1 MTETLFN
8 TLKALA
14 VVGGSSILF
23 GYLLSVAAK
32 FFYVKIDERIE
43 KVQEVLPGANCGGC
57 GYSGCAAYAE
67 ACVKGAPCNLCNAG
81 GQAVANKIA
90 TITGRESG
98 TVEEKKA
105 FVYCSG
111 GGHDKNRYEF
121 FGMHSCIPASRI
133 DGGPHLCTFACLGFG
148 SCVKVCNFNA
158 ISVVNGVAKV
168 DQSKCTGCGAC
179 VAECPKG
186 IIGLVPASQNI
197 NVPCRSHMKGAD
209 TMKAC
214 TMGCI
219 GCKKCEKACTH
230 GAITVKDSLASIDP
244 AKCVSCGD
252 CFNTCPRNLIVNIH
266 GSPFFRD
273 YPEDARPA
281 PPVVPAPK
289 AVEHAEPVEDSR
301 VAPVIPPKPKAE
313 PAPAPV
319 EVKPAPKPVEPKPE
333 PAPVPAEPKAEAP
346 AEPAP
351 PADEPAKAP
360 EANPVNLD
368 GPAPKERVDEI
379 FENLS
384 RSFAELAGEAKP
396 EEPKE

>member
-1 MTETLFN
+1 R
-8 TLKALA
+8 
-14 VVGGSSILF
+14 V
-23 GYLLSVAAK
+23 
-32 FFYVKIDERIE
+32 E

-90 TITGRESG
+90 AITGRESG
-98 TVEEKKA
+98 TVEERKA

-148 SCVKVCNFNA
+148 SCVKVCNFHA
-158 ISVVNGVAKV
+158 ISVVDGVAKV
-168 DQSKCTGCGAC
+168 NQSKCTGCGAC
-179 VAECPKG
+179 ITECPKG
-186 IIGLVPASQNI
+186 IIGLVPVSQNI
-197 NVPCRSHMKGAD
+197 NIPCRSHMKGAD

-230 GAITVKDSLASIDP
+230 GAISVMDSLATVDP
-244 AKCVSCGD
+244 TKCVSCGD
-252 CFNTCPRNLIVNIH
+252 CLNTCPRNLIVNIH

-273 YPEDARPA
+273 YPEHERPA

-289 AVEHAEPVEDSR
+289 TVEHAEPVEDSR
-301 VAPVIPPKPKAE
+301 AKPIIPADPQPLAAKPE
-313 PAPAPV
+313 
-319 EVKPAPKPVEPKPE
+319 PKPVEATPASVSPKPEEVKPE
-333 PAPVPAEPKAEAP
+333 PAPVPEEPTVDPVPREEKVESAP
-346 AEPAP
+346 AEA
-351 PADEPAKAP
+351 E
-360 EANPVNLD
+360 PVNLD

-384 RSFAELAGEAKP
+384 RSFAELVPEESKP